1 MLFFPKTVLT
11 FRLSSHFPRSG
22 TGVTDILEDIT
33 FLALQDFFFFSKRTG
48 LSYRPNQKM

>member
-22 TGVTDILEDIT
+22 TGVTDILKDIT
-33 FLALQDFFFFSKRTG
+33 FLALQDFFFSKKTG
-48 LSYRPNQKM
+48 LSYRSNQKM